1 VVLALSLA
9 SSIHAHSVIIN
20 AFGTGNARGTALG
33 VRVNTPRNSGNGAAQ
48 ADTTTIRGNTGCG
61 STVAGGPNNI
71 PQGIAAALNSGIA
84 EVQAGG
90 TLTMTVQIVNGDG
103 RGPFNCAVDT
113 TATGNNFQPIQMSQN
128 SNSRNAP
135 APVV

>member
-1 VVLALSLA
+1 D
-9 SSIHAHSVIIN
+9 
-20 AFGTGNARGTALG
+20 AFGTGNARGIALG
-33 VRVNTPRNSGNGAAQ
+33 VRANTPRNTGNGAAQ
-48 ADTTTIRGNTGCG
+48 ADTTVIRGNTGCG

-71 PQGIAAALNSGIA
+71 PQGIAAVLNSGIA
-84 EVQAGG
+84 QVQAGG

-113 TATGNNFQPIQMSQN
+113 TATGNNFQTIQMAQN
-128 SNSRNAP
+128 SNSGNAP